1 MSIRGLAAVATL
13 FTRMPRGALICLI
26 MLSSLAL
33 VGRLTAAPWDRLMPA
48 SRPEADPGKSYEL
61 TERNGPWMILAVT
74 FSGDEAEQQ
83 ANELVLELRKR
94 YKLPAYTHKM
104 SFDFTDIDGRTVNR
118 YGVPKKMRYQRG
130 KVLEEIAVLVGDYPA
145 VDDAAAQRDMRQLWY
160 HKPEC
165 LEIKADRKISRPLAA
180 MRYVQRQVQSG
191 FLGEGRGAY
200 LQNVKQDR
208 GAMGNAFVTTNPLL
222 PRQYFVPDGVDPLV
236 AELNAPA
243 KYSLLK
249 CPGKYSVRVAT
260 FNGGAVIDQ
269 QRPGQFKDEET
280 DATKM
285 PNRLAVGAKHAHRLT
300 EALRARGFE
309 AYEFHDRTMSCV
321 CVGSFEEAGQPRGDG
336 TVDWIPEVDKIMA
349 TFGVPAPLPG
359 AAPGAGGPAKTLV
372 DIPPKPQGKLPRELL
387 EMAFDPEPRPIEVPR
402 RSIAGDYDRSAKDYR

>member
-1 MSIRGLAAVATL
+1 MSIRAVFAVALVCLPAGIVWLPAAV
-13 FTRMPRGALICLI
+13 
-26 MLSSLAL
+26 
-33 VGRLTAAPWDRLMPA
+33 AAPWDRLMPL
-48 SRPEADPGKSYEL
+48 SRPDADPNKAYKLS
-61 TERNGPWMILAVT
+61 ERNGPWMILAVT
-74 FSGDEAEQQ
+74 FSGEEAEKQ

-118 YGVPKKMRYQRG
+118 YGVSKKMRYQRG

-145 VDDAAAQRDMRQLWY
+145 VDDAAAQRDLRQLWY

-165 LEIKADRKISRPLAA
+165 LEIKGDRKVSRPLAA

-191 FLGEGRGAY
+191 FVGDDKSAY

-222 PRQYFVPDGVDPLV
+222 PREYFVPDGVDPLI
-236 AELNAPA
+236 AELNGPA

-249 CPGKYSVRVAT
+249 CPGRYSVRVAT

-269 QRPGQFKDEET
+269 QRAGQFQNDPQDDK
-280 DATKM
+280 KM
-285 PNRLAVGAKHAHRLT
+285 PNRLAVGAKNAHRLT
-300 EALRARGFE
+300 EALRARGYE

-321 CVGSFEEAGQPRGDG
+321 CVGSFEEAGRPRGDG
-336 TVDWIPEVDKIMA
+336 TVDWFPEVAKIMQ
-349 TFGVPAPLPG
+349 TFGVPANPVG
-359 AAPGAGGPAKTLV
+359 GAGTAAMPAKTMF
-372 DIPPKPQGKLPRELL
+372 DIPPQSKVARDLMEV
-387 EMAFDPEPRPIEVPR
+387 AFDPEPRPIEVPR
-402 RSIAGDYDRSAKDYR
+402 RSIAGDYDRSSNDYR